1 VTLQSFSWSDVV
13 YLLNSAR
20 PTLALSLFTFFSGGA
35 LGLFVMFGKL
45 SHNWLIRLLA
55 QSYIELLQSTPLLMQ
70 LFIWFFLLSLYGIE
84 LPATFAA
91 GAALTMNATAFFA
104 EIWRGSIE
112 AIPGTQWEAYRYVPH
127 GTG

>member
-1 VTLQSFSWSDVV
+1 
-13 YLLNSAR
+13 
-20 PTLALSLFTFFSGGA
+20 
-35 LGLFVMFGKL
+35 MFGKL

-55 QSYIELLQSTPLLMQ
+55 QSYIDLLQSTLLMQ

-104 EIWRGSIE
+104 ENLAWLHRGDPSD
-112 AIPGTQWEAYRYVPH
+112 AMGSRSVYRYVPH
-127 GTG
+127 GTGIIAPQAVRIALAPTVGFR